1 MNRKEMGAFFSLNR
15 SVNAGKT
22 PRRSLLDRVGRALGL
37 PTSSPAM
44 MGIEKLE
51 ERNLLEG
58 SFATAI
64 AVTLDGAGRGS
75 SAGLINP
82 TDPAT
87 DDDFYSFVAPT
98 SDFVAVLADTANEAV
113 RSDLNTRI
121 TVFGSQSFTDIVA
134 QGTSNGLLTTGVQRD
149 GWGGFVAEAGRTYY
163 VRVSSD
169 YPTNAPNLTANN
181 TYTLRVRAQSSS
193 FEMTEDTGIGR
204 ELGSPPPGNPLPPLR
219 PVLGS
224 LTLRQDEVFYR
235 YVVPAD
241 TAFDSLVTVNAQHT
255 RYAPPPLPNSNIPN
269 RLDTRLE
276 IYDGTGALITAD
288 SDAGRLNDAFSTFRA
303 RPGDTFFIR
312 VRSDEVRSRQPAT
325 PAFDVTLAT
334 GQFFLV
340 LDARPTVATLNPVQ
354 RTFATDAAFTGFGA
368 PTVPANP
375 ALPNPTFQSALWSF
389 VSQGDGLT
397 FVTITPT
404 GLAPVTDPAVR
415 IFDEQG
421 ALVAFNDNAAG
432 LSAELQVRLVGGNRY
447 FVVADGFEVNSA
459 VQYIIAIEANHT
471 FDQTQPIDDHVNPVF
486 PADDATPEEIE
497 DARRQWE
504 LATGLTW
511 SAPFPTLDANQNVVK
526 DRGLRVTANGTG
538 RLHGVGDRDLFQFTP
553 QTDMLMEY
561 DGDNDD
567 AGLSIFM
574 GGRFEVGDPGS
585 PWPTTSRNLTNWDAA
600 DYWYTGAQ
608 FFDPDFNVTYGFN
621 DNANTVDTAGP
632 EIYALLDYDPG
643 APDTAAIPA
652 GMSRRWLVVG
662 GDFDLIVPSP
672 FGPVTISNLAVW
684 FQDFDTGQWAWGD
697 LGGADGPVRAL
708 ASYLPDETI
717 QDRLDPGTP
726 VPTNRPLINGQA
738 IEQLAI
744 GGEFTEIGG
753 VAASNLATFD
763 LFNGFV
769 QLGAGLNGPVFALTS
784 YNPPDPGDER
794 AWAEAQPGPPPDPE
808 LPFVRNPDDIG
819 NSLIIGGEFDFIA
832 TVFAGAT
839 PVGAPA
845 RNIALWDGL
854 ELRGVT
860 SGRTDAILG
869 DPGDPAGD
877 PFGGDEFNPLE
888 VNGPVRAL
896 TVFDPPDPDF
906 DGPEPDPE
914 PVLVVGGEF
923 TNVSGL
929 AVGNIFA
936 WGFVDT
942 DQDPEVDTYSPSLL
956 LFDFF
961 GGVGGN
967 GVFALTTWNP
977 PELNGA
983 DNVDTRVLVIGGDFN
998 FNGINNIVAFD
1009 GFGFGWFN
1017 ASEGTDLPVRT
1028 LATAIDEQ
1036 EPGIAVNLRESAP
1049 VPQEVLYVGGDFTE
1063 VSNGPAAPPVA
1074 ASRVT
1079 QFSAVRGLQADFF
1092 TFSRMNGGVGNADPD
1107 AAPQASVFALST
1119 FDDGNPLEW
1128 DRHDRRQT
1136 RLAISVSPEA
1146 GSFANMRVRVFD
1158 SNFNVVYGFD
1168 RDGSESIAPPFPDPA
1183 GMIDYSLSGL
1193 PLPTQNFEGI
1203 KVWAGET
1210 YYIEISNVGGNTN
1223 EEDQITPRGGTGR
1236 YSFSVTADGLAV
1248 DLNADGLRDDTNA
1261 SIREEPNEGS
1271 FAQAIRITTALATG
1285 DGDNLVNS
1293 ATPPPP
1299 LNGNVIRTEKIRPS
1313 TEAPRTS
1320 PPGRFTLASDLGN
1333 IGSIDDTD
1341 LYTFRAEFTGFAEVR
1356 LQTSGLAD
1364 QFGELL
1370 TVTPSEF
1377 RGEVKTY
1384 NGRFDSALRVFS
1396 NDFEQIGY
1404 NDENSAVDGEFEIVT
1419 ISGVQARFYKRDAR
1433 LVFPVIAGNNY
1444 FIQVESGQRF
1454 TSATAGEALTENRVE
1469 NIARETEIRQTIGS
1483 YRLIVRQMPQAFTD
1497 IENGVTVT
1505 DDYPDAVEQG
1515 GGALTAGSRA
1525 IATPIPFSVNGP
1537 TNGTASLTGVIQN
1550 TPFKPADNDIFTFT
1564 TPGSGTLAIR
1574 LNRAPGSALNADLF
1588 IYNAAGEFIEQALP
1602 LGNGTLS
1609 LTASSIRPGQRFFL
1623 VVATSGGSEGAYGL
1637 TLSGIPFADDHAS
1650 LAKWTDASD
1659 VTLLDFQGQGEAS
1672 GNIDFAGDTDIFRLE
1687 ADSFLSKTVTVTSLD
1702 PTLDPVVTIYEVS
1715 EDLSGNPI
1723 FLRVGFNDNFQQGNT
1738 AARVTFSVN
1747 PGRVKEPG
1755 TPAERPYPYYYIV
1768 VEGAD
1773 PLADVGR
1780 YNVSISFNPTDDH
1793 PDGAP
1798 TAEPPVTVD
1807 TSQFSL
1813 ATNIVIDA
1821 QTGLGTQV
1829 GEIERSTDTD
1839 LFRFSSP
1846 ASGLS
1851 TITVTRPSD
1860 STLRYRVLIVDAT
1873 GTVLASALS
1882 TDDVTVLPISV
1893 TTTLARNASIFV
1905 VVTGFD
1911 DEASPNINGTAT
1923 GSYLVTIQAPPI
1935 DDHANAGEFTLA
1947 SVVPL
1952 NSTTGGGRIGG
1963 TAANDPTNPRLSY
1976 AGDTDLFTFSSL
1988 LGGDYSVTITP
1999 FNTISLGNLTVRLT
2013 LFNATGTVISTIAS
2027 SAPGANVSLTLTAL
2041 ARGVQYFALVE
2052 TVGTGSPTGEYAIV
2066 VQGPGQDGGDG
2077 PDGSEV
2083 DFNNPSI
2090 VTLDTRTGD
2099 GFVNDTI
2106 NPAQDRDLF
2115 TFTTRAAGRVFV
2127 QVVTPNGSLLAASVR
2142 VLNAAN
2148 EQPASTVVFDSDGVP
2163 GAVANATFVSGA
2175 NTQYWVI
2182 VDGLGESTGSYT
2194 IRINTQPVTN
2204 FLYYPEGY
2212 ANDNIAQF
2220 VSIVNPNS
2228 VDATYNVVL
2237 RYEFGTTF
2245 ETVIASQTI
2254 KANTRGGVTLVDR
2267 ASFIAAGVLK
2277 DVPYSIIIESDQ
2289 PLGATLAHY
2298 DFGTSLGDAFTE
2310 KTSDRW
2316 QFARVER
2323 NPGDV
2328 LDFAVIH
2335 NPNNFDIV
2343 VTYTAIAPDGTTTSV
2358 DRTVGA
2364 GRRGGLAINDV
2375 AEFPRG
2381 IFSLTVTSRAAAQS
2395 NQSAFIGIVA
2405 SLSHYDLRRD
2415 GAFGVLGQVGTGSQQ
2430 GVITNFAQGPSVT
2443 SDITFFNP
2451 GDTTASV
2458 TLTGTYIRASLPQ
2471 FNRVF
2476 NITPRSQVSFAGNA
2490 LGLSP
2495 DQPVGLR
2502 YTSNINI
2509 AVQASQFQLADAE
2522 ATTPAVDAAQRW
2534 IFGDAFL
2541 DPAFA
2546 GTRLYETLY
2555 ISNPTNVATTVTIS
2569 LKFFNGVDENV
2580 PVTDPNYALRNR
2592 SFTVTVGARGFAEI
2606 KLHERPEIVNDR
2618 TGPTWF
2624 SVDASS
2630 AVPILMSMTHYDLF
2644 QGGGW
2649 ATNGVPVGLTNPIQS
2664 I

>member
-1 MNRKEMGAFFSLNR
+1 MNRKEMDAFFSLNR
-15 SVNAGKT
+15 SVNAGKM

-37 PTSSPAM
+37 PASSTSLI
-44 MGIEKLE
+44 GFEKLE

-64 AVTLDGAGRGS
+64 AITLDGAGRGAS
-75 SAGLINP
+75 PGLINP
-82 TDPAT
+82 ANFAT
-87 DDDFYSFVAPT
+87 DNDFYSFVAPAN
-98 SDFVAVLADTANEAV
+98 DFVAVLADTANETP

-121 TVFGSQSFTDIVA
+121 TVYGSQNLTDIVA

-163 VRVSSD
+163 VVVSSD
-169 YPTNAPNLTANN
+169 YASSAPNLTANN
-181 TYTLRVRAQSSS
+181 TYNVRVRALSSG
-193 FEMTEDTGIGR
+193 FAMTDDTGIAR
-204 ELGSPPPGNPLPPLR
+204 ELGSPPPGVPVPPLR
-219 PVLGS
+219 PVLGA
-224 LTLRQDEVFYR
+224 LTTRQDEVVYR
-235 YVVPAD
+235 YVAPAD
-241 TAFDSLVTVNAQHT
+241 AAFNSLVTVNAQHT

-269 RLDTRLE
+269 RLDTRIE
-276 IYDGTGALITAD
+276 IYSATGALLAAD

-303 RPGDTFFIR
+303 SPGETFFIR

-325 PAFDVTLAT
+325 PEFDVTLAT

-340 LDARPTVATLNPVQ
+340 LDARATVAELNPVR
-354 RTFATDAAFTGFGA
+354 RTFSTGAAFTGFGP
-368 PTVPANP
+368 PTVPALP
-375 ALPNPTFQSALWSF
+375 AQRNPTFQTALWSF

-415 IFDEQG
+415 VFDEQG
-421 ALVAFNDNAAG
+421 ALVAFNDNAVG
-432 LSAELQVRLVGGNRY
+432 LSAELQVRLIGGNRY
-447 FVVADGFEVNSA
+447 FVVVDGFEVNSA

-471 FDQTQPIDDHVNPVF
+471 FDQTQPIDDHVDPIFLDTN
-486 PADDATPEEIE
+486 ATPEQREA
-497 DARRQWE
+497 ARRQWE

-511 SAPFPTLDANQNVVK
+511 SAPFPTLDGNQNVVK

-538 RLHGVGDRDLFQFTP
+538 RLHGVGDRDLYQFTP
-553 QTDMLMEY
+553 QGDMLMEY
-561 DGDNDD
+561 EGDNDD
-567 AGLSIFM
+567 VGLSIFI
-574 GGRFEVGDPGS
+574 GGRFDQGDPGS

-608 FFDPDFNVTYGFN
+608 FFDPGFNVTYGFN
-621 DNANTVDTAGP
+621 DNADTAGTAGP

-643 APDTAAIPA
+643 APTAGIPT

-662 GDFDLIVPSP
+662 GDFDLIIPSP

-684 FQDFDTGQWAWGD
+684 FQDFDTGQWGWGD

-708 ASYLPDETI
+708 ASYLPDENVE
-717 QDRLDPGTP
+717 DRSDPS
-726 VPTNRPLINGQA
+726 VSIPTNRPLINNQPIA
-738 IEQLAI
+738 QLAI
-744 GGEFTEIGG
+744 GGEFTELDG
-753 VAASNLATFD
+753 VATANLATFD
-763 LFNGFV
+763 LVNGFA
-769 QLGAGLNGPVFALTS
+769 QLGDGLNGPVFALTT
-784 YNPPDPGDER
+784 YNPLDPGDER
-794 AWAEAQPGPPPDPE
+794 AWAEAQPGPPAEPE
-808 LPFVRNPDDIG
+808 LSFVRNPDDIG
-819 NSLIIGGEFDFIA
+819 NSLIIGGEFDFVAAILDG
-832 TVFAGAT
+832 TGV
-839 PVGAPA
+839 VGVTA
-845 RNIALWDGL
+845 RNIALWDGQ

-860 SGRTDAILG
+860 SGRDGPFVPG
-869 DPGDPAGD
+869 DPGDPAGGF
-877 PFGGDEFNPLE
+877 FGGREINPLQ

-896 TVFDPPDPDF
+896 TVFDPPDPDG
-906 DGPEPDPE
+906 DGDEPDPD
-914 PVLVVGGEF
+914 PVLIVGGEF
-923 TNVSGL
+923 TAVSGVPV
-929 AVGNIFA
+929 ANIFA
-936 WGFVDT
+936 WGFLGQDN
-942 DQDPEVDTYSPSLL
+942 DPELTTYAPQLVVTDLL
-956 LFDFF
+956 

-983 DNVDTRVLVIGGDFN
+983 PNNDVRVLVIGGDFA
-998 FNGINNIVAFD
+998 FGDISNIVAFD
-1009 GFGFGWFN
+1009 GFGYAWFN
-1017 ASEGTDLPVRT
+1017 ASEGTNLPVRT
-1028 LATAIDEQ
+1028 LVTAIDLQ
-1036 EPGIAVNLRESAP
+1036 EPGIAENLRPTAQL
-1049 VPQEVLYVGGDFTE
+1049 PQEVLYVGGDFTQ
-1063 VSNGPAAPPVA
+1063 VSNGPAAPPVF
-1074 ASRVT
+1074 ASRVV
-1079 QFSAVRGLQADFF
+1079 QFSAVRGLMADFF
-1092 TFSRMNGGVGNADPD
+1092 TFARMNGGVGNADPNS
-1107 AAPQASVFALST
+1107 APQASVFALST
-1119 FDDGNPLEW
+1119 FDDGNPREW

-1136 RLAISVSPEA
+1136 RLAITVSPAA

-1158 SNFNVVYGFD
+1158 SNFNVVYGFA
-1168 RDGSESIAPPFPDPA
+1168 REGSESIAPPFPDPA
-1183 GMIDYSLSGL
+1183 GMIDYSLAGI

-1210 YYIEISNVGGNTN
+1210 YYIEISNYNGTS
-1223 EEDQITPRGGTGR
+1223 DAPDDDSITPRGGTGR
-1236 YSFSVTADGLAV
+1236 YTFSVTADGLAT
-1248 DLNADGLRDDTNA
+1248 DLNSDGLRDDTNA
-1261 SIREEPNEGS
+1261 SVREEPNEGS
-1271 FAQAIRITTALATG
+1271 FAQAIRITTQLATG
-1285 DGDNLVNS
+1285 DGDNTRVS
-1293 ATPPPP
+1293 AAPP
-1299 LNGNVIRTEKIRPS
+1299 LKGNVIRTEKIRPS
-1313 TEAPRTS
+1313 TS
-1320 PPGRFTLASDLGN
+1320 PIPSGRFVLASDLGN
-1333 IGSIDDTD
+1333 IGLIDDTD
-1341 LYTFRAEFTGFAEVR
+1341 VYTFRAEFTGFAEVR
-1356 LQTSGLAD
+1356 LQTTGLND

-1370 TVTPSEF
+1370 TVNPAEF
-1377 RGEVKTY
+1377 RGDTKTY
-1384 NGRFDSALRVFS
+1384 NSRFDGALRIFS

-1433 LVFPVIAGNNY
+1433 LVFPVVAGNNY
-1444 FIQVESGQRF
+1444 FMQVESGQRF
-1454 TSATAGEALTENRVE
+1454 TSASASEALAENRIP
-1469 NIARETEIRQTIGS
+1469 NLARETEIRQTIGS
-1483 YRLIVRQMPQAFTD
+1483 YRLVVRQMPQAFTD

-1505 DDYPDAVEQG
+1505 DDYPDGA
-1515 GGALTAGSRA
+1515 GGAGGVLTAGTRA
-1525 IATPIPFSVNGP
+1525 IATPIPFSSSGP
-1537 TNGTASLTGVIQN
+1537 TNGTASIAGIIQN
-1550 TPFKPADNDIFTFT
+1550 TPLKPFDNDLFTFT
-1564 TPGSGTLAIR
+1564 TPGSGTLSIR
-1574 LNRAPGSALNADLF
+1574 LNRGSGSALNADMF
-1588 IYNAAGEFIEQALP
+1588 IYDANGQFIEQALP
-1602 LGNGTLS
+1602 LGNGS
-1609 LTASSIRPGQRFFL
+1609 LALTVSSARPGQSFFIL
-1623 VVATSGGSEGAYGL
+1623 IQSAGGSEGAYGL
-1637 TLSGIPFADDHAS
+1637 TMSGIPFVDDHAS
-1650 LAKWTDASD
+1650 VAKWTDATD
-1659 VTLLDFQGQGEAS
+1659 ITLLDFQGQGAAQ
-1672 GNIDFAGDTDIFRLE
+1672 GNIEVAGDTDIFRFE
-1687 ADSFLSKTVTVTSLD
+1687 PVSFLSKTVTITSLD
-1702 PTLDPVVTIYEVS
+1702 PTLNPVVSIYEVS

-1723 FLRVGFNDNFQQGNT
+1723 FLRVGFNNDFQPGNT
-1738 AARVTFSVN
+1738 TARVTFAVN

-1755 TPAERPYPYYYIV
+1755 TPGERTYPYYYIV
-1768 VEGAD
+1768 VEGVD

-1780 YNVSISFNPTDDH
+1780 YTLSVAFNPTDDH
-1793 PDGAP
+1793 PDAPP
-1798 TAEPPVTVD
+1798 TAEPPVTVG
-1807 TSQFSL
+1807 TSEFSL
-1813 ATNIVIDA
+1813 ATEIVIDA
-1821 QTGLGTQV
+1821 QSGLGSQV
-1829 GEIERSTDTD
+1829 GQIERSTDTD

-1851 TITVTRPSD
+1851 TITITRPQD
-1860 STLRYRVLIVDAT
+1860 STLRYRVLIVDAN
-1873 GTVLASALS
+1873 GTVLGSALA
-1882 TDDVTVLPISV
+1882 TDTVTVVPISI

-1911 DEASPNINGTAT
+1911 DADAPNVNGTAI

-1963 TAANDPTNPRLSY
+1963 TVGDDATNPRLSY
-1976 AGDTDLFTFSSL
+1976 GGDTDLFTFSSL

-1999 FNTISLGNLTVRLT
+1999 FNTFALGTLTIRLT
-2013 LFNATGTVISTIAS
+2013 LFNASNNLISTIDGSANGAS
-2027 SAPGANVSLTLTAL
+2027 VSISLTAL
-2041 ARGVQYFALVE
+2041 ARGEQYFALVE
-2052 TVGTGSPTGEYAIV
+2052 SVGTGSLTGEYAIL
-2066 VQGPGQDGGDG
+2066 VQGPGQGGGQG
-2077 PDGSEV
+2077 PDGSEI
-2083 DFNNPSI
+2083 DFNNPGVI
-2090 VTLDTRTGD
+2090 ALDTRTGD
-2099 GFVNDTI
+2099 GLVNETI
-2106 NPAQDRDLF
+2106 NPSQDRDLF

-2127 QVVTPNGSLLAASVR
+2127 QVVTPNGSLLNASVR
-2142 VLNAAN
+2142 VQNAAN
-2148 EQPASTVVFDSDGVP
+2148 ELPTSTIVFDSDGVP
-2163 GAVANATFVSGA
+2163 GATANASFVSNA

-2220 VSIVNPNS
+2220 VSIVNPNN
-2228 VDATYNVVL
+2228 VDATYTVVL

-2267 ASFIAAGVLK
+2267 ARFIAPGVLK

-2335 NPNNFDIV
+2335 NPNNFDII

-2358 DRTVGA
+2358 DRTVGS

-2381 IFSLTVTSRAAAQS
+2381 IFGLTVTARAAAQS
-2395 NQSAFIGIVA
+2395 NQASFIGIVA

-2415 GAFGVLGQVGTGSQQ
+2415 GAFGFLGQTGTGSQQ
-2430 GVITNFAQGPSVT
+2430 GVITNFAQGPSIT

-2471 FNRVF
+2471 FNRTF
-2476 NITPRSQVSFAGNA
+2476 SIQPRSQVSFAGQA

-2522 ATTPAVDAAQRW
+2522 ATSPSVDAAQRW

-2546 GTRLYETLY
+2546 GTQLYETLY

-2606 KLHERPEIVNDR
+2606 KLHERPEIVIDR

-2630 AVPILMSMTHYDLF
+2630 AVPFLMSMTHYDLF